1 MNTKALKMI
10 DLTRY
15 KILKYVYPY
24 STDELGEKIWDLM
37 NGTDRRWAVK
47 LTLESVSDTGELEE
61 GSYDTFF
68 TDDKLKVKIDEI
80 LEKYEVPYVI
90 VDQTELLVTE
100 PQALSEEFMFK
111 LEKYLS
117 ENITVDDVL
126 DRIGEVGLSSI
137 TVFEK
142 YYIDRHKDDE

>member
-1 MNTKALKMI
+1 MI
-10 DLTRY
+10 DLTNY

-24 STDELGEKIWDLM
+24 STDELGEKIWDKM
-37 NGTDRRWAVK
+37 DEVDRRWAIK
-47 LTLESVSDTGELEE
+47 LTLESVSDTGELAE

-68 TDDKLKVKIDEI
+68 TEDKLKVKIDEI
-80 LEKYEVPYVI
+80 LEKYEVPYMI
-90 VDQTELLVTE
+90 VDQTELLSID

-111 LEKYLS
+111 LEKYLR

-126 DRIGEVGLSSI
+126 DRIGEVGLPNI

>member
-1 MNTKALKMI
+1 MI
-10 DLTRY
+10 DLTNY

-24 STDELGEKIWDLM
+24 STDELGEKIWDKM
-37 NGTDRRWAVK
+37 NETDRRWAVK
-47 LTLESVSDTGELEE
+47 LTLESVSDTGELVE

-90 VDQTELLVTE
+90 VDQTELLVLE

-126 DRIGEVGLSSI
+126 DRIGEVGLPNI
-137 TVFEK
+137 TPFEK
-142 YYIDRHKDDE
+142 YYIDNHKDDE

>member
-1 MNTKALKMI
+1 M
-10 DLTRY
+10 
-15 KILKYVYPY
+15 
-24 STDELGEKIWDLM
+24 DEV
-37 NGTDRRWAVK
+37 DRRWAIK
-47 LTLESVSDTGELEE
+47 LTLESVSDTGELAE

-68 TDDKLKVKIDEI
+68 TEDKLKVKIDEI

-90 VDQTELLVTE
+90 VDQTELLSID
-100 PQALSEEFMFK
+100 PQVLSEEFMFK

-126 DRIGEVGLSSI
+126 DRISEVGLSNI

>member
-1 MNTKALKMI
+1 MI

-37 NGTDRRWAVK
+37 NDTDRRWAVK

-80 LEKYEVPYVI
+80 LEKYE
-90 VDQTELLVTE
+90 
-100 PQALSEEFMFK
+100 
-111 LEKYLS
+111 
-117 ENITVDDVL
+117 
-126 DRIGEVGLSSI
+126 IGNLA
-137 TVFEK
+137 
-142 YYIDRHKDDE
+142 KDL

>member
-1 MNTKALKMI
+1 MI
-10 DLTRY
+10 DLTNY

-24 STDELGEKIWDLM
+24 STEQLGEKIWDKM
-37 NGTDRRWAVK
+37 DEVDRRWAIK
-47 LTLESVSDTGELEE
+47 LTLESVSDTGELVE

-68 TDDKLKVKIDEI
+68 TEDKLKVKIDEI

-90 VDQTELLVTE
+90 VDQTELLSID
-100 PQALSEEFMFK
+100 PQVLSEEFMFK

-126 DRIGEVGLSSI
+126 DRIGEVGLPNI